1 MILHFFTSWL
11 LNAAVLMLTA
21 NIVSGI
27 EVRSFGAA
35 LLGALA
41 IGVVNVLVKPVLV
54 ILSLPITILTLGLF
68 LFVVTG
74 ISFWLAAK
82 ITPGFEVHG
91 LGSAIIGALVLSL
104 LNWGVSIL
112 FYRKSF

>member
-1 MILHFFTSWL
+1 
-11 LNAAVLMLTA
+11 MLTA

-27 EVRSFGAA
+27 KVSGFGAA

-41 IGVVNVLVKPVLV
+41 IGLVNALVKPVLV

-91 LGSAIIGALVLSL
+91 LWSAIIGAVVLTV
-104 LNWGVSIL
+104 LNWGVGLL
-112 FYRKSF
+112 FLRN